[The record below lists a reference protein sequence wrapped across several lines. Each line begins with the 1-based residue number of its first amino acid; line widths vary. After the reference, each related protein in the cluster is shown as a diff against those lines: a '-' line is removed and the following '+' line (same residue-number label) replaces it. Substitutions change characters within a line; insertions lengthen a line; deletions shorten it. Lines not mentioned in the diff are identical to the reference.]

1 MTLERDQ
8 LAILKDFT
16 SRLDKLEIAYMLTG
30 SMALVHYAMP
40 RTTVDID
47 VVIDLVESR
56 LRDFVEEFQ
65 RDYYFPLTT
74 MRRAVRER
82 KMFNAIEQATIVKV
96 DCVVLKQG
104 EFARTAFSR
113 KKKVNYAGEFEVSI
127 ISKEDLILAKLQWA
141 KESDSDRQKRD
152 IVGMLI
158 TDFDKEYVK
167 RWAESLGVDSLL
179 NELVESYNKD
189 DPERHI
195 P

>member
-1 MTLERDQ
+1 M
-8 LAILKDFT
+8 
-16 SRLDKLEIAYMLTG
+16 DKLGIEYMLTG

-47 VVIDLVESR
+47 VVIDLEESR
-56 LRDFVEEFQ
+56 LKDFSEEFQ
-65 RDYYFPLTT
+65 DDYYFPPTA
-74 MRRAVRER
+74 MKRAVRER
-82 KMFNAIEQATIVKV
+82 KMFNAIEQETIVKI

-113 KKKVNYAGEFEVSI
+113 RRRVDYAGELEVSI
-127 ISKEDLILAKLQWA
+127 ISKEDLILSKLQWA

-158 TDFDKEYVK
+158 TDFDTEYVNT
-167 RWAESLGVDSLL
+167 WAESLGVDGLL
-179 NELVESYNKD
+179 KELFEFSQQD

-195 P
+195 S